1 MKLKLMEE
9 YNSVETRK
17 EVFKEYQKIIDD
29 IISEYQKI
37 S

>member
-1 MKLKLMEE
+1 
-9 YNSVETRK
+9 VETRK
-17 EVFKEYQKIIDD
+17 EVSKEYQKIIDD